1 MNFDISQFLE
11 NFRKP
16 HQVVWA
22 LVATAFAV
30 GMLVMDSFVDPTAA
44 GLVTQFAGV
53 LALIIGTGFLT
64 RGSRAMMNGRRN
76 FALLVGTCGLLI
88 LGVGIIEVIVAGA
101 SDFAKELGGMVGG
114 GILGFFI
121 DED

>member
-1 MNFDISQFLE
+1 MVNPRVLVD

-16 HQVVWA
+16 HQVIWV
-22 LVATAFAV
+22 LVATAFVV
-30 GMLVMDSFVDPTAA
+30 GMLVMDSFVDSTATA
-44 GLVTQFAGV
+44 LVTQFAGV
-53 LALIIGTGFLT
+53 LALIVGTGFLT
-64 RGSRAMMNGRRN
+64 RGSRAMMSGRRN
-76 FALLVGTCGLLI
+76 FALVIGSCGLLI

-114 GILGFFI
+114 GVLGFFI